1 MADPTTSIRSSVTAI
16 IFLSRQWYLEDIA
29 DSYKKL
35 DTTNID
41 MKLTIIVD
49 DINIKKADIEYYF
62 EGCNPK
68 IFYTEN
74 EQIPEGN
81 IAARRS
87 RIAEIFNFARKYP
100 TDTEYILTIE
110 DDTIMPSDGL
120 QKLLNLD
127 NDGLRSGV
135 QMGRH
140 AIKML
145 GLWHIKP
152 GQYQT
157 LPYSTGIEKIDACGL
172 YFCLIPADIWKST
185 PFVYDAESPVGP
197 DVLYGET
204 LHYYDHLADL
214 TIKCGH
220 MQQHQTIWP
229 DESCQQI
236 TFIKQPE
243 YWEPVIQ

>member
-1 MADPTTSIRSSVTAI
+1 MADTTTNIRTSVTAI
-16 IFLSRQWYLEDIA
+16 IFLSRQWYLEDIS

-35 DTTNID
+35 DTSNID
-41 MKLTIIVD
+41 MRLTIIVD
-49 DINIKKADIEYYF
+49 DINIKKDDIEYYF
-62 EGCNPK
+62 EECNPK

-81 IAARRS
+81 IPARRS

-100 TDTEYILTIE
+100 TNTEYILTIE
-110 DDTIMPSDGL
+110 DDTIMPPDGL
-120 QKLLNLD
+120 QKLLKLD

-157 LPYSTGIEKIDACGL
+157 LPYSTRIEKIDACGL
-172 YFCLIPADIWKST
+172 YFCLIPKPIWDNT
-185 PFVYDAESPVGP
+185 PFIYDADSPVGP
-197 DVLYGET
+197 DVLYGES
-204 LHYYDHLADL
+204 LHEYTHLADMSVQ
-214 TIKCGH
+214 CGH
-220 MQQHQTIWP
+220 NIIRGILWP
-229 DESCQQI
+229 NESCQQI
-236 TFIKQPE
+236 TFTKQPE
-243 YWEPVIQ
+243 YWEPIVK